1 MPQYDE
7 SFMLDDST
15 NQRRNKR
22 SYRVYKKGCC
32 SSNVIPK
39 VSNLGGQGTY
49 ALKNNNINCLKNNRE
64 FGSNYTLKE
73 NAMNQVIY
81 PKSMNKS
88 FPSLLEKDA
97 LLFNDDKYIF
107 SPDSRDVIYS
117 SKINNNYFSFGNGKS
132 LENLANKNHF
142 VSIKN
147 NHILTNGKSLQNLND
162 HMVRNNVSKY
172 QSKTTSGYL
181 ARARSR
187 DLSGCSSYAV
197 NDGGKTE
204 AGKVCDVN
212 KRAALRLAARI
223 LESGVYRQ
231 LGKGRCDDSN
241 DSGFADDS
249 LGMILLFMFDI
260 VDVCN
265 CNTNFI
271 FIFV

>member
-7 SFMLDDST
+7 SFMLDDSA

-32 SSNVIPK
+32 SSNAVPK
-39 VSNLGGQGTY
+39 ASNLGGQGTY
-49 ALKNNNINCLKNNRE
+49 ALKNNINYLKNNRE

-73 NAMNQVIY
+73 SAKNGPVIY

-97 LLFNDDKYIF
+97 LFFNDDKYIF
-107 SPDSRDVIYS
+107 SPDSRDIYS
-117 SKINNNYFSFGNGKS
+117 KNNNYFSFGTGKS

-162 HMVRNNVSKY
+162 HMLRNNVSKY
-172 QSKTTSGYL
+172 QSKTSSGYL

-187 DLSGCSSYAV
+187 ELSGCSSYAV
-197 NDGGKTE
+197 NDGGKAE
-204 AGKVCDVN
+204 VGKICEVN
-212 KRAALRLAARI
+212 RNKDKVALRLAARI

-249 LGMILLFMFDI
+249 LGMISLCLFYYGE
-260 VDVCN
+260 CY
-265 CNTNFI
+265 
-271 FIFV
+271 

>member
-1 MPQYDE
+1 MPQYDD

-49 ALKNNNINCLKNNRE
+49 ALKNNNINYLKNNRE
-64 FGSNYTLKE
+64 FGSNYTLKD
-73 NAMNQVIY
+73 NAKNQVIY

-97 LLFNDDKYIF
+97 LFFNDDKYIF
-107 SPDSRDVIYS
+107 SPDSRDIYS
-117 SKINNNYFSFGNGKS
+117 NKNNNYFSFGNGKS

-172 QSKTTSGYL
+172 QSSYKDKTSSGYL

-187 DLSGCSSYAV
+187 EFSGCSSYAV
-197 NDGGKTE
+197 NDVGKTD
-204 AGKVCDVN
+204 AGKVCEVTSN
-212 KRAALRLAARI
+212 KEKVALRLAARI

-231 LGKGRCDDSN
+231 LGKGRCDDNN
-241 DSGFADDS
+241 DRGFAEVS
-249 LGMILLFMFDI
+249 LGMICFCFS
-260 VDVCN
+260 
-265 CNTNFI
+265 
-271 FIFV
+271 